1 MKSLWMD
8 MLISRTRIY
17 TLNILQKI
25 VETKKREVAQA
36 MSRMPLT
43 ELQAQCRDLED
54 PRNFFTAVT
63 REPAGLV
70 NVIAEVKKAS
80 PSAGIIRGDFDP
92 VAIAKAYTSAGADAL
107 SVLTDQEYFHGSL
120 DYLRQVR
127 REVAIPILRKDFIID
142 LYQVWESRVAGAD
155 AILLIAEILDDA
167 AMMDMLILAAELRLT
182 ALIEVHELDSLL
194 RVLNM
199 LGFPM
204 RSYSLLGINNRDLTT
219 FKVDLVNSLRLAEF
233 VDDKAVLVSESGI
246 RDRSDI
252 QRLNA
257 VGIRSVLIGET
268 LMRSGDIGGTMAN
281 LKGIMRQS

>member
-1 MKSLWMD
+1 MDGYASLQKKE
-8 MLISRTRIY
+8 Y

-36 MSRMPLT
+36 MVRMPVT
-43 ELQAQCRDLED
+43 ELQAQCRDMEP
-54 PRNFFTAVT
+54 PRNFFAAVT
-63 REPAGLV
+63 REPVGLV

-80 PSAGIIRGDFDP
+80 PSAGVIRSDFDP
-92 VAIAKAYTSAGADAL
+92 VAIAKAYTTAGADAL

-120 DYLRQVR
+120 DYLRRIR
-127 REVAIPILRKDFIID
+127 RETSIPILRKDFIID
-142 LYQVWESRVAGAD
+142 PYQVWESLAAGAD

-167 AMMDMLILAAELRLT
+167 AMMDMLILAAESGLT
-182 ALIEVHELDSLL
+182 ALIEVHDLDSLL

-204 RSYSLLGINNRDLTT
+204 RSYSLLGINNRDLAT
-219 FKVDLVNSLRLAEF
+219 FKVDLVNSIRLAEF
-233 VDDKAVLVSESGI
+233 VNDKAVLVAESGI

-281 LKGIMRQS
+281 LKGIMRRS